1 MRLGIMLA
9 DPEAVGLR
17 PEILFRKKMVK
28 NKNKN
33 EEKER

>member
-1 MRLGIMLA
+1 MLA

>member
-1 MRLGIMLA
+1 MLA

-33 EEKER
+33 KNEEKER